1 MPMFS
6 IGDRDYIEKLNQLA
20 EDSTNATA
28 LKAEI
33 EQLVADAET
42 LLAEQQAIAATPEN
56 WLIVTSNRRLGPNEK
71 ILVDSNGVNTSIY
84 FPTDVEP
91 GQYWVIKAL
100 GNNVLVRPEGKTLG
114 FPKMDVTGPD
124 VVKLGTGEVITV
136 VAKTT
141 SYLEVI

>member
-1 MPMFS
+1 MFS

-71 ILVDSNGVNTSIY
+71 ILVDSNGVNTS
-84 FPTDVEP
+84 
-91 GQYWVIKAL
+91 
-100 GNNVLVRPEGKTLG
+100 
-114 FPKMDVTGPD
+114 
-124 VVKLGTGEVITV
+124 
-136 VAKTT
+136 
-141 SYLEVI
+141 